1 MTAPLPKGFLLRPA
15 TGEDLPAV
23 VVLFNACDRRFS
35 GEDEHTEG
43 GVRENW
49 ATLGFDLARDA
60 CVVLDPTGRL
70 VGYEH
75 VWDTAPPH
83 VRLSLTGRVHPEAM
97 GKGIGTALVRW
108 GEARASASVP
118 LAPEGSR
125 VVLRATLF
133 EQDGAGR
140 TLLLAEEFVA
150 VRHSFRMAVDFGG
163 PPPPPALPEGIRVRP
178 FAPGKD
184 LEATVAAEGDAFRD
198 HWGFVERPFAF
209 KVEQWRRWMDTS
221 SSFDP
226 SLWFLALDGERI
238 AGLILCQPSASD
250 PALAFVDTLAVRRPW
265 RRHGLGLALLRH
277 AFAELYARGLRRAA
291 LYVDARSLTGATRL
305 YERAGMT
312 VERRFDTWERGLRSG
327 VDLTTQSTL
336 PSD

>member
-1 MTAPLPKGFLLRPA
+1 VTAPLPDGFLLRPA
-15 TGEDLPAV
+15 TWEDLSAV
-23 VVLFNACDRRFS
+23 VALFNACDHRFS

-49 ATLGFDLARDA
+49 ATFGFDLARDA
-60 CVVLDPTGRL
+60 RVVLDPTGRL

-83 VRLSLTGRVHPEAM
+83 VRFSLTGRVHPEAM
-97 GKGIGTALVRW
+97 GKGTGTTLVRW
-108 GEARASASVP
+108 GEQRARASVS

-133 EQDGAGR
+133 EEDAAGR
-140 TLLLAEEFVA
+140 ALLDAEGFMA
-150 VRHSFRMAVDFGG
+150 VRHSFRMAVDLDS
-163 PPPPPALPEGIRVRP
+163 PPPPPAFPEGLRVRP

-184 LEATVAAEGDAFRD
+184 LEATVAAEEEAFRD
-198 HWGFVERPFAF
+198 HWGFVEHPFAF
-209 KVEQWRRWMDTS
+209 KVEQWRRRMETS
-221 SSFDP
+221 PSFDP

-238 AGLILCQPSASD
+238 AGLILCESSASD

-265 RRHGLGLALLRH
+265 RRRGLGLALLRH
-277 AFAELYARGLRRAA
+277 AFAALHARGLRRAA
-291 LYVDARSLTGATRL
+291 LYVDGESLTGATRL

-312 VERRFDTWERGLRSG
+312 VERRFETWERELHSG
-327 VDLTTQSTL
+327 VDLSTQTAL
-336 PSD
+336 PRD